1 MSEPVVV
8 VGPAVEPVTVA
19 EVREHLRIDHTHED
33 RWLLAAIRTAR
44 EDVEGYT
51 GRALMTQTLEWS
63 LDGWPD
69 EGWLRLPRPP
79 LRSVVWVRWTA
90 AVGGGVGT
98 ITPEGGTY
106 LVDAVGSPGRIVL
119 RPGAGWP
126 DGELAGANGVVVR
139 YEAGYGGKAGDV
151 PARIRHA
158 VLMMVG
164 HLYENRE
171 ATLVGGQVVELP
183 MGVQR
188 LLYPFRVFM

>member
-8 VGPAVEPVTVA
+8 VGPAGEPVTVA

-51 GRALMTQTLEWS
+51 GRALLTQTLEWS
-63 LDGWPD
+63 LDGWPE
-69 EGWLRLPRPP
+69 EGALRLPRPP
-79 LRSVVWVRWTA
+79 LRSVSWVRWTGTGGTVTTVDAA
-90 AVGGGVGT
+90 AV
-98 ITPEGGTY
+98 Y
-106 LVDAVGSPGRIVL
+106 LVDAVGSPGRIVP
-119 RPGAGWP
+119 RPGVGWP
-126 DGELAGANGVVVR
+126 AGELAGANGVVVR

>member
-8 VGPAVEPVTVA
+8 VGPVGEPVTVA
-19 EVREHLRIDHTHED
+19 EVREHLRIDHSHED
-33 RWLLAAIRTAR
+33 RWLAAAIRTAR

-63 LDGWPD
+63 LDEWP
-69 EGWLRLPRPP
+69 GGAALRLPRPP
-79 LRSVVWVRWTA
+79 LRSVSWVKWVG
-90 AVGGGVGT
+90 VGGASTTVDAA
-98 ITPEGGTY
+98 TY
-106 LVDAVGSPGRIVL
+106 QVDAVGSPGRIVL
-119 RPGAGWP
+119 RPGVGWP
-126 DGELAGANGVVVR
+126 AGELAGANGVVVR

-151 PARIRHA
+151 PARMRHA
-158 VLMMVG
+158 VMLIVG
-164 HLYENRE
+164 ELYEHRE

>member
-19 EVREHLRIDHTHED
+19 EVREHLRVDHTHED

-51 GRALMTQTLEWS
+51 GRALITQTLEWS
-63 LDGWPD
+63 LDGWPVG
-69 EGWLRLPRPP
+69 EALRLPRPP
-79 LRSVVWVRWTA
+79 LRSVVWLKWTGA
-90 AVGGGVGT
+90 TGVAT
-98 ITPEGGTY
+98 TVEAGTY
-106 LVDAVGSPGRIVL
+106 QVDTLAAPGGIVL
-119 RPGAGWP
+119 RPGWSWP
-126 DGELAGANGVVVR
+126 AGELVGANGVVAR
-139 YEAGYGGKAGDV
+139 YEAGYGAKATDV

-158 VLMMVG
+158 VLLMVG

-171 ATLVGGQVVELP
+171 ATLVGGQVVVLP

-188 LLYPFRVFM
+188 LLYPFRVFL